1 MLKVKSVLSLLTVL
15 VASLAVIAQEKAPLV
30 KGTIDISVTRGTI
43 SCDLAL
49 TDLPAI
55 KNYVFRLNS
64 GMNIHYFKDLKRGGG
79 ALDFE
84 VDTKDSIQPD
94 EARSYFLHESR
105 NNPAR
110 YIPKVLE
117 VKYMGMY
124 PVVKDSSSGYMSSD
138 SRGNIAFNGYSVRAD
153 GLQSN
158 WYPVI
163 YDKNTRKYIEVVR
176 YNIDVTC
183 TDCNV
188 LFVNGSRPVKAKQAT
203 FVSDVPHEMSIY
215 CGTFQT
221 AEQNGVWLL
230 NSGMKKEEEQKF
242 FRTATA
248 YEGYYAKQMGI
259 PFKGTLSFV
268 QTDPVADPKRWGFAF
283 FSAPTTFNVGVGQ
296 YGLQSLFKTDNS
308 ATTKE
313 TMAHELAHYYFGTL
327 VKPGSEFGHVI
338 EEGLA
343 EYMALR
349 LIKSQGKDAFQLL
362 LKGRVRSLKDF
373 HDYKPFNQVK
383 TENDY
388 WNREYYLY
396 NYTPTLFTAIE
407 REIGEKAMWQWLR
420 IMALSKNDHSDY
432 SFMANA
438 LKKTS
443 IDKPMQEK
451 IINNYFQSP
460 NALQNAKDELGLQ

>member
-1 MLKVKSVLSLLTVL
+1 MLKIKSVLSLLTVM

-124 PVVKDSSSGYMSSD
+124 PVVKDSTSGYMSSD
-138 SRGNIAFNGYSVRAD
+138 SRGNIAFSGYSVRAD

-230 NSGMKKEEEQKF
+230 NSGMKKEEEQ
-242 FRTATA
+242 
-248 YEGYYAKQMGI
+248 
-259 PFKGTLSFV
+259 S
-268 QTDPVADPKRWGFAF
+268 
-283 FSAPTTFNVGVGQ
+283 
-296 YGLQSLFKTDNS
+296 SLGPRPPMK
-308 ATTKE
+308 ATTPNKWVFL
-313 TMAHELAHYYFGTL
+313 TKA
-327 VKPGSEFGHVI
+327 PS
-338 EEGLA
+338 
-343 EYMALR
+343 AL
-349 LIKSQGKDAFQLL
+349 
-362 LKGRVRSLKDF
+362 
-373 HDYKPFNQVK
+373 YKPIPLV
-383 TENDY
+383 
-388 WNREYYLY
+388 
-396 NYTPTLFTAIE
+396 
-407 REIGEKAMWQWLR
+407 
-420 IMALSKNDHSDY
+420 S
-432 SFMANA
+432 
-438 LKKTS
+438 
-443 IDKPMQEK
+443 
-451 IINNYFQSP
+451 
-460 NALQNAKDELGLQ
+460 